1 MTRLI
6 LILLAIFLIL
16 TIIRNFLRRFKN
28 NPSIKNTTTPNPKI
42 NINKDKKQDDDDN
55 IVDAKFEEI
64 K

>member
-6 LILLAIFLIL
+6 LILLTIFILL
-16 TIIRNFLRRFKN
+16 TIVRNIIRRYKVNSSK
-28 NPSIKNTTTPNPKI
+28 PYKSDQNPKI
-42 NINKDKKQDDDDN
+42 NKDKRQDDDDN